1 MQNHLSEGHMND
13 KAVQDEAS
21 ALRWLPLLLAAL
33 LAVMAHFSSGGA
45 ISAIFVMLAFVVGYL
60 PPTKLLFF
68 IDGVEANRRTGRDV
82 LQRMSDNDIH
92 GLLNI
97 IRAGRKLEAIKALRA
112 INNDGLKDAK
122 NAIDLLDD
130 FGLDWRD
137 LPEQS

>member
-1 MQNHLSEGHMND
+1 M
-13 KAVQDEAS
+13 
-21 ALRWLPLLLAAL
+21 LAAL

-82 LQRMSDNDIH
+82 LQRLSDSDIY